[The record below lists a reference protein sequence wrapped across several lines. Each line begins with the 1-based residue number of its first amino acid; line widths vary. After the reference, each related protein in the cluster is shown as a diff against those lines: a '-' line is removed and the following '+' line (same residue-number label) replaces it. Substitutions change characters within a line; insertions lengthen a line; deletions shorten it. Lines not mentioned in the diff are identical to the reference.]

1 MEMLAFISQGLYSF
15 LSVAKIVLLVV
26 IVLCCLVVTVTTLM
40 QSSANQAGSSAV
52 TGGGT
57 DSYFSQNKD
66 NSKDGRLKR
75 ITITMASII
84 LGCLVAYFLTGLII
98 AL

>member
-1 MEMLAFISQGLYSF
+1 MEMLAFISQGLYDF
-15 LSVAKIVLLVV
+15 LTVARIVLLVV
-26 IVLCCLVVTVTTLM
+26 STLCCLVLIVTTLM
-40 QSSANQAGSSAV
+40 QSSANQAGSSAI
-52 TGGGT
+52 TGGEM

-84 LGCLVAYFLTGLII
+84 VGCLVVYFLTGLII
-98 AL
+98 TL